1 MSKRNIGTVLIGAAI
16 LVGCLA
22 ALRWIQPQPSVQD
35 PEAFEVSAY
44 MIESP
49 LTATT
54 TEPPRQAPEGSSCG
68 EWFDLAMTVGWDE
81 QEWQV
86 LDRVL
91 YRESRCLAGVHNPHD
106 PAGGS
111 FGLTQVNGYWCSPSR
126 YTEVGWLQ
134 DNGVLRSCSDL
145 YRPEL
150 NLAAALA
157 IWNYDVARG
166 GCGWRA
172 WAYLSCPVRIASE
185 QP

>member
-1 MSKRNIGTVLIGAAI
+1 MTKRNIGTLLIGAAI
-16 LVGCLA
+16 IGASLA
-22 ALRWIQPQPSVQD
+22 ALRWIQPQPSAEHLGSFQIS
-35 PEAFEVSAY
+35 AF

-49 LTATT
+49 LTTT
-54 TEPPRQAPEGSSCG
+54 TEPPRAAPEGSSCG

-81 QEWQV
+81 QEWPV

-91 YRESRCLAGVHNPHD
+91 YRESRCLPTVHNPHD

-111 FGLTQVNGYWCSPSR
+111 YGLAQINGFWCSPSR

-134 DNGVLRSCSDL
+134 DNGRLISCSDL
-145 YRPEL
+145 YRPEI
-150 NLAAALA
+150 NLGAALA

-172 WAYLSCPVRIASE
+172 WAYLSCPVRIASDGS
-185 QP
+185 